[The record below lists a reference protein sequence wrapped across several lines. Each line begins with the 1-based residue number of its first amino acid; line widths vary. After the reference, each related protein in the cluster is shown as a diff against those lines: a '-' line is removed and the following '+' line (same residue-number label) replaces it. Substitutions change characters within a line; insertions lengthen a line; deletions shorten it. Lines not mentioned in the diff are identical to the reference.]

1 MDDEDRARL
10 VRIEAKIDMLIAAL
24 AADED
29 EDSPLQLTLDGE
41 PLFRDR
47 EEGLPL

>member
-10 VRIEAKIDMLIAAL
+10 ARIESKLDVLIAAL
-24 AADED
+24 ADDE

-47 EEGLPL
+47 EEGAPL

>member
-10 VRIEAKIDMLIAAL
+10 ARLEAKLDVLIAAL
-24 AADED
+24 SDED
-29 EDSPLQLTLDGE
+29 EDSPMQLTLDGE
-41 PLFRDR
+41 PLFRER

>member
-10 VRIEAKIDMLIAAL
+10 ARIEAKLDVLIAAL
-24 AADED
+24 SDED
-29 EDSPLQLTLDGE
+29 EDSPLQRTLDGE

-47 EEGLPL
+47 DEGAPL

>member
-10 VRIEAKIDMLIAAL
+10 VRIEAKLDVLISAL
-24 AADED
+24 ADDE
-29 EDSPLQLTLDGE
+29 EDAPLQLTLDGE

-47 EEGLPL
+47 EEGAPL

>member
-10 VRIEAKIDMLIAAL
+10 ARIEAKLDVLIAAL
-24 AADED
+24 SDED

-41 PLFRDR
+41 MLFCARDEGAPL
-47 EEGLPL
+47 

>member
-10 VRIEAKIDMLIAAL
+10 ARIEAKLDVLISAL
-24 AADED
+24 SDED
-29 EDSPLQLTLDGE
+29 EDAVLHLTLDGE

-47 EEGLPL
+47 EEGAPL

>member
-10 VRIEAKIDMLIAAL
+10 ARIEAKLDVLIAAL
-24 AADED
+24 SDED

-41 PLFRDR
+41 SLFRDR
-47 EEGLPL
+47 EEGAPL

>member
-10 VRIEAKIDMLIAAL
+10 ARIEAKLDVLIAAL
-24 AADED
+24 SDED
-29 EDSPLQLTLDGE
+29 EHSPLQLTLDGE

>member
-10 VRIEAKIDMLIAAL
+10 ARIEAKLDVLIAAL
-24 AADED
+24 ADDE
-29 EDSPLQLTLDGE
+29 EDAPLQLTLDGD

-47 EEGLPL
+47 EEGAPL